1 MTQTTLSD
9 ATTQDPDTVRFLGGH
24 YDGYVYRAASAFVY
38 PPVIVWLVSDRPFR
52 PFEPTPLPS
61 RRQVTGVVLYK
72 LDQQTYVFVATI
84 SLAELVQT
92 IGSL

>member
-1 MTQTTLSD
+1 MSE
-9 ATTQDPDTVRFLGGH
+9 ATAQVPHTVRFLGGR
-24 YDGYVYRAASAFVY
+24 YDGYVYDSASAFVY

-72 LDQQTYVFVATI
+72 LSQEVHVFVATI

-92 IGSL
+92 IRGL